1 LRVESI
7 SVVHERPWALSSTLP
22 RKGAQ
27 LSHLSEE
34 ADQEVVVPACVLDLT
49 SDRSL
54 VGVGAKQVEGQF
66 SQDGQVLWSVA
77 LAVSGPVFVE
87 DHV

>member
-1 LRVESI
+1 
-7 SVVHERPWALSSTLP
+7 
-22 RKGAQ
+22 
-27 LSHLSEE
+27 
-34 ADQEVVVPACVLDLT
+34 
-49 SDRSL
+49 